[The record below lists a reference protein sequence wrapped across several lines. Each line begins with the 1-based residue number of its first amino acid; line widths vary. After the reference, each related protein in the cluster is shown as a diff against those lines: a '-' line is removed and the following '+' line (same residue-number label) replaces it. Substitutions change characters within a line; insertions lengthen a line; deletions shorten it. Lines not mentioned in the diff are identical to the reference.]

1 MRMNMPIRKGVF
13 VIFLSALLLNA
24 GTTIGADKIY
34 INGIDTHFPPF
45 TYIDRNGNP
54 SGFDVEALN
63 WIAREMG
70 FEVRHRAKE
79 WSGIKAALQAREID
93 LIASGLIASE
103 ERSRQMAFTI
113 PYLTI
118 KQVTLTRLVSHL
130 DIDDIILSRKLG
142 ALSDAFKI
150 QWLKNHGNRDGW
162 NYQIHL
168 EDSASTTLSD
178 QGSNRVGAAGG
189 QLAEITGTSITREE
203 LFAYG
208 VNKADAELLAILNEG
223 LRKIMAS
230 PFWRELIRK
239 YKSGTS
245 KGDVVD

>member
-1 MRMNMPIRKGVF
+1 MSMPIRKAFF
-13 VIFLSALLLNA
+13 VIFLSALFFNT
-24 GTTIGADKIY
+24 GTAIGADKIY
-34 INGIDTHFPPF
+34 INGIDIHFPPF
-45 TYIDRNGNP
+45 TYLDRNGNP

-70 FEVRHRAKE
+70 FQVRHRPKE
-79 WSGIKAALQAREID
+79 WSSIEAGLQAREID

-103 ERSRQMAFTI
+103 ERAQEMAFTI
-113 PYLTI
+113 PYWTI
-118 KQVTLTRLVSHL
+118 KQVTLTRSVSHL

-142 ALSDAFKI
+142 ALGGAFKV

-162 NYQIHL
+162 NYQIRLH
-168 EDSASTTLSD
+168 DSAPIVLGD
-178 QGSNRVGAAGG
+178 HFRKRVGAPEGH
-189 QLAEITGTSITREE
+189 LAETTGASITREE
-203 LFAYG
+203 RFAYG
-208 VNKADAELLAILNEG
+208 VNKVDAELLAILNEG